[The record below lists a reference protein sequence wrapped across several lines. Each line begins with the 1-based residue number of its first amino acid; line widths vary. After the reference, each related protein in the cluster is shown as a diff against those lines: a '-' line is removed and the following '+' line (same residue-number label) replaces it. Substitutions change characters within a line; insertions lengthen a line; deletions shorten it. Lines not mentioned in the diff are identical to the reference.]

1 MYYNNSRNEEIRET
15 TEEPQMAIIYG
26 IEARNVRTNIV
37 SERGRVRKNKT
48 ASIYINGKQVG
59 LWVKDAYDDG
69 DRFDF
74 GVSKIENAIKEQ
86 CPDLSAKRSTRIAPA
101 LSKVIDQAVKYNE
114 LEKQWKDAD
123 ARGCALLALTSDT
136 GETVSY
142 RVRKRDDLP
151 ATKMAAKRMAKM
163 MAEEEN
169 FSGYS
174 QKLFW
179 DKSCFI
185 VGEPLVLA

>member
-1 MYYNNSRNEEIRET
+1 
-15 TEEPQMAIIYG
+15 MATIYG

-37 SERGRVRKNKT
+37 SERGRVSRNKT
-48 ASIYINGKQVG
+48 ASIYINGKQLG

-74 GVSKIENAIKEQ
+74 GTSKIERAIKEQ
-86 CPDLSAKRSTRIAPA
+86 CPVPFSKNSTRVAPA
-101 LSKVIDQAVKYNE
+101 LSKIIDQAVKYNE
-114 LEKQWKDAD
+114 LEKQWKEAD

-136 GETVSY
+136 GETVAY

-151 ATKMAAKRMAKM
+151 ETKMAAKRMAKM

-174 QKLFW
+174 EKLFW
-179 DKSCFI
+179 DASCFT
-185 VGEPLVLA
+185 VGNPLVFA